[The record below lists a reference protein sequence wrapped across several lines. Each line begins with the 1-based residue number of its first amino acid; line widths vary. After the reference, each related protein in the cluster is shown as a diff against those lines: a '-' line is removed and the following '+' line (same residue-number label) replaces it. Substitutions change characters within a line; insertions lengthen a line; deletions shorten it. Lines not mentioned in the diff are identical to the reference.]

1 MLGQPHFYNRTIR
14 KIVVAFGSMFNDI
27 QVVRYNKDV
36 NIPGQIFKVPLS
48 YGPKEKYIT
57 RITSDPDLTK
67 SISTLVPRIS
77 FEMTGMTYDP
87 SRKKMSTIR
96 NFGLDSNNSLVTQFA
111 PVPYDFDFSLSIYV
125 RNTEDGTQIIEQI
138 LPFFTPDFTVS
149 VNFIPSLSQKY
160 DLPIKLESVSSSI
173 DYEGETST
181 TRLIIWDLTFTLK
194 GYIWPPVKSNT
205 AQGLIGTYSTSAAA
219 YGFAKSNIFID
230 TNVRDSQKVYVNY
243 ATGNNVFTTGETI
256 RVENKDITGKVVYFS
271 NTSSGILVLS
281 DLSKLVSANDVVT
294 GDYSQAKY
302 KVTATE
308 NSLVLASKVVVQANP
323 LNSAADDQYG
333 FTDNITEWPNTLI

>member
-1 MLGQPHFYNRTIR
+1 MLGNRHFYNRTIR
-14 KIVVAFGSMFNDI
+14 KIVVAFGTLFNDLEI
-27 QVVRYNKDV
+27 VRYSKD
-36 NIPGQIFKVPLS
+36 GSKEYERLKVPLS
-48 YGPKEKYIT
+48 YGPKEKFIT
-57 RITSDPDLTK
+57 RLASDPDLLR
-67 SISTLVPRIS
+67 SFGVILPRIS
-77 FEMTGMTYDP
+77 FNMEGITYDS
-87 SRKKMSTIR
+87 SRKQVSLTR
-96 NFGLDSNNSLVTQFA
+96 NFSFGENGLTSQY
-111 PVPYDFDFSLSIYV
+111 VPLPYNFDFTMSIYV

-149 VNFIPSLSQKY
+149 VDFIPSMGQKY
-160 DLPIKLESVSSSI
+160 DLPIKLDSVSTSI
-173 DYEGETST
+173 DYEGDMST
-181 TRLIIWDLTFTLK
+181 TRLIMWDLTFTLK

-256 RVENKDITGKVVYFS
+256 RVEDKDITGKVVYFS
-271 NTSSGILVLS
+271 NTVSGILVLS

-323 LNSAADDQYG
+323 LNSAPDDQYG
-333 FTDNITEWPNTLI
+333 FTDTITEWPNTLI

>member
-14 KIVVAFGSMFNDI
+14 KLVVAFGSLFNDI

-36 NIPGQIFKVPLS
+36 NKAGQIFKVPLS

-77 FEMTGMTYDP
+77 FEMTGMSYDP
-87 SRKKMSTIR
+87 SRKKMSTIQ

-111 PVPYDFDFSLSIYV
+111 PIPYDFDFSLSIYV

-160 DLPIKLESVSSSI
+160 DLPIKLESVSTNI

-256 RVENKDITGKVVYFS
+256 RVEDKDITVKVVYFS
-271 NTSSGILVLS
+271 NTVSGILVLS